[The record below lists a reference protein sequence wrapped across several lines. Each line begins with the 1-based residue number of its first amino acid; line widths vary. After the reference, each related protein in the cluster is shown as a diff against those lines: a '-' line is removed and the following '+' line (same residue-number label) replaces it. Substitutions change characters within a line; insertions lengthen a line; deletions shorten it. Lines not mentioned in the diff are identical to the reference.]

1 MTSIFNYYL
10 IVFNGALIGF
20 MMFFVIVVSP
30 VVFKTLSQDEAA
42 RFLRAVFPRLFLVG
56 LFSSLA
62 MVMLSLFGEER
73 KLILISCLIAVGFA
87 TNYFI
92 LTPKINK
99 ARDEVLAGDE
109 QMEQQFKI
117 LHLLSVS
124 IFVIQIC
131 LSAFVVVT
139 LSI

>member
-10 IVFNGALIGF
+10 IVFNAALIGF

-42 RFLRAVFPRLFLVG
+42 RFLRAVFPRLFLIG

-62 MVMLSLFGEER
+62 MVILSLFGEDGN
-73 KLILISCLIAVGFA
+73 LMVISCLISVGFA
-87 TNYFI
+87 TNYFV

-99 ARDEVLAGDE
+99 ARDAVLAGDE
-109 QMEQQFKI
+109 HMGKQFKI
-117 LHLLSVS
+117 LHLLSVL
-124 IFVIQIC
+124 IFVAQIC
-131 LSAFVVVT
+131 LSLFVVVT
-139 LSI
+139 HPI

>member
-42 RFLRAVFPRLFLVG
+42 RFLRAVFPRLFSVG
-56 LFSSLA
+56 LYTSLA
-62 MVMLSLFGEER
+62 MVMLSFFSEEQD
-73 KLILISCLIAVGFA
+73 LILISCVISAGFA
-87 TNYFI
+87 INYFI

-99 ARDEVLAGDE
+99 ARDELLAGDDE
-109 QMEQQFKI
+109 MGKQFKI
-117 LHLLSVS
+117 FHLLSVL
-124 IFVIQIC
+124 IFIAQVC
-131 LSAFVVVT
+131 LSIFVVVT
-139 LSI
+139 HPI

>member
-20 MMFFVIVVSP
+20 MMFFVVVVSP

-73 KLILISCLIAVGFA
+73 NLILISCLISVGFA

-99 ARDEVLAGDE
+99 ARDEVLAGEE

-117 LHLLSVS
+117 FHLLSVS
-124 IFVIQIC
+124 IFVVQIC

-139 LSI
+139 HSI